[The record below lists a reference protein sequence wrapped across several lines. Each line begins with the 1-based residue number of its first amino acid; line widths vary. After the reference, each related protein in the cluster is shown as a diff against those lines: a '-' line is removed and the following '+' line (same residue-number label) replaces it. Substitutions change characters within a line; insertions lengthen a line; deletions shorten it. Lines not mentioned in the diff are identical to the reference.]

1 MEDIFYCGNGDFSEA
16 EEKKI
21 KAFVPECKKIWRI
34 KTRQEFVDTLGPG
47 WASYYRNDEGA
58 WNTEGRMEWLLG
70 KPLHEVLSNN
80 EDREHWNG
88 MEKSLVRLVSTGK
101 PSSKSSTMKRPR
113 MMTILGLYGRITIL
127 SMLLQFD
134 REVI

>member
-88 MEKSLVRLVSTGK
+88 MEKVSGQTSFNRQTK
-101 PSSKSSTMKRPR
+101 FKVLDNETAPDDDDPW
-113 MMTILGLYGRITIL
+113 
-127 SMLLQFD
+127 
-134 REVI
+134 VIWPYYDIVYATPV